1 MSYTEEDRL
10 AAAEWFIDIH
20 DVEDP
25 SPELLHNWMRWME
38 ASAAHRLA
46 FDVVEQVWR
55 DSGTLEPPKLPSI
68 YHGERDGYDGSVPV
82 AVWRERRRQRIR
94 GGWKRQIWRGGRG
107 RWLAIAAAA
116 ALAAM
121 AFVAAP
127 RLQSLIEQPDTAD
140 SFATRIGEQ
149 MQVTLPDG
157 SQVSLG
163 ARSRLTVAYTRAE
176 RNVRLESGE
185 AFFAVQKDAS
195 RPFRVHVL
203 DGVVTAVGTA
213 FDVRTTNDRVHV
225 AVSEGTVQVNGAAP
239 TLSKR
244 ISLSLTGQGKTTP
257 AIVRL
262 TRGEAISFQS
272 QSAAQGSMGERIA
285 LSRVDPSEPARW
297 RDGWLVYR
305 DEPLREVLADVARYV
320 DRDLVVANT
329 SAMNSHFT
337 GAIYKDSVIE
347 WLESLPTAFAVSVNI
362 DDARIRIAGVP
373 AATLGHEN

>member
-1 MSYTEEDRL
+1 
-10 AAAEWFIDIH
+10 
-20 DVEDP
+20 
-25 SPELLHNWMRWME
+25 
-38 ASAAHRLA
+38 
-46 FDVVEQVWR
+46 
-55 DSGTLEPPKLPSI
+55 
-68 YHGERDGYDGSVPV
+68 
-82 AVWRERRRQRIR
+82 
-94 GGWKRQIWRGGRG
+94 
-107 RWLAIAAAA
+107 
-116 ALAAM
+116 
-121 AFVAAP
+121 
-127 RLQSLIEQPDTAD
+127 
-140 SFATRIGEQ
+140 
-149 MQVTLPDG
+149 
-157 SQVSLG
+157 
-163 ARSRLTVAYTRAE
+163 
-176 RNVRLESGE
+176 
-185 AFFAVQKDAS
+185 
-195 RPFRVHVL
+195 
-203 DGVVTAVGTA
+203 
-213 FDVRTTNDRVHV
+213 VHV

>member
-38 ASAAHRLA
+38 ASESHRLA
-46 FDVVEQVWR
+46 FNAVERVWR
-55 DSGTLEPPKLPSI
+55 GSGALKPPKIPSTVNDS
-68 YHGERDGYDGSVPV
+68 RDGYDGSVSV
-82 AVWRERRRQRIR
+82 AIWRERRRCIR
-94 GGWKRQIWRGGRG
+94 TASKRPFWRGGRG
-107 RWLAIAAAA
+107 RWLAVTAAA
-116 ALAAM
+116 ALAAI

-127 RLQSLIEQPDTAD
+127 RLQSLIGQPDTAD
-140 SFATRIGEQ
+140 SFATRTGEQ

-163 ARSRLTVAYTRAE
+163 ARSKLTVAYTHAE

-185 AFFAVQKDAS
+185 AFFAVQKDPS

-203 DGVVTAVGTA
+203 DGIVTAVGTA
-213 FDVRTTNDRVHV
+213 FDVRTTNDRIRV
-225 AVSEGTVQVNGAAP
+225 AVSEGTVQVSSPAP

-244 ISLSLTGQGKTTP
+244 IALSLTGHGKMAP
-257 AIVRL
+257 ALARL

-272 QSAAQGSMGERIA
+272 RSAGSAAERVA

-320 DRDLVVANT
+320 DRDLIVSNT
-329 SAMNSHFT
+329 LAMNSHFT
-337 GAIYKDSVIE
+337 GAIYKDSIIE

-362 DDARIRIAGVP
+362 DDARIRVAGTS
-373 AATLGHEN
+373 AAALAHAN

>member
-38 ASAAHRLA
+38 ASEAHRLA
-46 FDVVEQVWR
+46 FNAVERVWR
-55 DSGTLEPPKLPSI
+55 GSGVLNPSKLPSTVI
-68 YHGERDGYDGSVPV
+68 DSRDGYDGSVSV
-82 AVWRERRRQRIR
+82 AIWREQSRTRTQAKQPFWRAGRRR
-94 GGWKRQIWRGGRG
+94 W
-107 RWLAIAAAA
+107 ASAVAAAG
-116 ALAAM
+116 
-121 AFVAAP
+121 VAAITFVTVP
-127 RLQSLIEQPDTAD
+127 RLQALIDQPDTAD
-140 SFATRIGEQ
+140 SFATRTGEQ

-163 ARSRLTVAYTRAE
+163 ARSKLTVAYAPAE

-185 AFFAVQKDAS
+185 AFFAVRKDPS

-213 FDVRTTNDRVHV
+213 FDVRTTNDRVRV
-225 AVSEGTVQVNGAAP
+225 AVSEGTVQVSGAGP

-244 ISLSLTGQGKTTP
+244 IALSLTGQGKATP
-257 AIVRL
+257 ALARL

-272 QSAAQGSMGERIA
+272 RSAGAGSAAERVA
-285 LSRVDPSEPARW
+285 LTRVDPSEPARW

-320 DRDLVVANT
+320 DRDLVISNT
-329 SAMNSHFT
+329 LAMNSHFT
-337 GAIYKDSVIE
+337 GAIYKDSIIE
-347 WLESLPTAFAVSVNI
+347 WLESLPAAFAVSVNI
-362 DDARIRIAGVP
+362 DDARIRVAGTSAAAIA
-373 AATLGHEN
+373 HRN